1 MPCFKHCLGM
11 GHIVL
16 NKSDEVSGLYCRV
29 YKKETVNKHNRM
41 SGRNTT
47 VKKRKACNTT
57 MAIQCI
63 TVSLSNHEMS
73 YCKMHRPPTHKEF
86 GHYSHVFNSF
96 TQQK

>member
-1 MPCFKHCLGM
+1 
-11 GHIVL
+11 
-16 NKSDEVSGLYCRV
+16 
-29 YKKETVNKHNRM
+29 
-41 SGRNTT
+41 
-47 VKKRKACNTT
+47 

-86 GHYSHVFNSF
+86 GHYSHVFNGF